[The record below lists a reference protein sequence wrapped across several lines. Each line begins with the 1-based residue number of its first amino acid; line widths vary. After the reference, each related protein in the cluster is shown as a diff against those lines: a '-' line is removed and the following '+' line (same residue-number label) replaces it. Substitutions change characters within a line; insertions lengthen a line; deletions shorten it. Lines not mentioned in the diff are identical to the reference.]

1 TPEGTTQYGYLGN
14 LMSIVHKDSS
24 NNLLASHSYGYTPA
38 SRLSSETDNGA
49 TTTYTYDARSELTQA
64 GSTSYT
70 FDLNGNPTGTGHTIT
85 SPNLLASDGT
95 WNYTYDA
102 VGDTITQ
109 TGVSGGSE
117 AGVSWTYGY
126 NDANQMTSAVETVN
140 GTTAQE
146 VSFTYDVFGNRIG
159 E

>member
-1 TPEGTTQYGYLGN
+1 
-14 LMSIVHKDSS
+14 
-24 NNLLASHSYGYTPA
+24 
-38 SRLSSETDNGA
+38 
-49 TTTYTYDARSELTQA
+49 ELTQA

-159 E
+159 ETVINSGGTTTQEFSYSNGTLYADLNSSGVVQTRYLSGVGGPNNWLARVNAGGGG